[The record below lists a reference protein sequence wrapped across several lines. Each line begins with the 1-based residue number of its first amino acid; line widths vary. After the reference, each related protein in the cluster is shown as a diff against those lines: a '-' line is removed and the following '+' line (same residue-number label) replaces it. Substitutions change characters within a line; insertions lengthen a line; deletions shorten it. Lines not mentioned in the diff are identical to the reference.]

1 MMKEN
6 NEAGRRRMGVFGGS
20 FDPPHIGHM
29 ILAAEAQSQLGLEKI
44 LWVLTSIPPHK
55 RSQAVSPVAQRL
67 ALVQAALQDEPAFQL
82 STVDIDREGPHYAV
96 DTMRLLRADFPDADL
111 IYLIGEDS
119 LFDLPIWYQPQVLV
133 AELAGLG
140 VMRRPGKH
148 ADLEALE
155 NVLPGVRQKVEFIEA
170 PLLEISS
177 SQIRQ
182 RIRSGQAFRYYLL
195 PTVYEMIQSR
205 SYYL

>member
-6 NEAGRRRMGVFGGS
+6 NEAGRKRLGVFGGS

-29 ILAAEAQSQLGLEKI
+29 ILAAEAQSQLGLGKI
-44 LWVLTSIPPHK
+44 LWVLTSTPPHK
-55 RSQAVSPVAQRL
+55 RNQFVSPVTQRL
-67 ALVQAALQDEPAFQL
+67 ALVQAALQNEPAFQL

-96 DTMRLLRADFPDADL
+96 DTMRLLRVEFPDADL

-140 VMRRPGKH
+140 VMRRPGKN
-148 ADLEALE
+148 ADLDALE
-155 NVLPGVRQKVEFIEA
+155 KVLPGIRQKVEFIEA

-177 SQIRQ
+177 RQIRQ
-182 RIRSGQAFRYYLL
+182 RIHSGQAFRYYL
-195 PTVYEMIQSR
+195 PAAVYELIQSFG
-205 SYYL
+205 YYL